1 MNSDFLSLRWKILA
15 GFVSL
20 VFVIVL
26 SLLLSLGSLVEH
38 RIRNDIDQNFVEAGR
53 VFERIQEIRFRQ
65 LRQTAL
71 LLAETPSLK
80 AAIATADT
88 NTVNDIIREDLL
100 PLLDFDPII
109 PDSLLP
115 ESFFSNPD
123 SAGLLLIS
131 DKLGKPLGRLSSA
144 PLPSFS
150 IADRA
155 GVTEALNGFFPAQSY
170 IWAENGRYFNVI
182 TMPIFAGFNSLGT
195 VSFGL
200 PIRQEEANQ
209 LAQDIGMD
217 VLFYVDDAMIADTFD
232 SLSSA
237 DEDILEKSIHTSSF
251 NVLQM
256 NRAARSEIT
265 INNEKWLVYLA
276 PMFNDNASFSG
287 IKGYF
292 GIAKSLDEALLPLQ
306 NLQLLI
312 FGIGFFAVLAAL
324 GISILITNKITR
336 PIDLLV
342 EGVQRVEQ
350 EDFSQ
355 QVPVTTQDE
364 IGKLTTA
371 FNHLVENLQERLLM
385 LKFVS
390 TATLDAIKKDLTR
403 IEPGGERRDITV
415 FFSDIRG
422 FTAWSEQHTPEQVI
436 DMLNNLLSFQAEIV
450 QELGGDVDK
459 FVGDELVAVFQGPK
473 KEQLAVQAAI
483 RIQEQLP
490 KMLGKGQDNLAVGI
504 GINSGEVVMG
514 AMGSENRMDYT
525 VLGTTVNLGARLC
538 SAAIKHQILIS
549 ETVYLHLERKIKA
562 LKLDSISVK
571 GISQPVQI
579 YEIEWDKQPEPK
591 ETD

>member
-1 MNSDFLSLRWKILA
+1 MNIEFLSLRWKILA

-38 RIRNDIDQNFVEAGR
+38 RIREDIDQNFVEAGR

-80 AAIATADT
+80 AAITTADT

-109 PDSLLP
+109 PDSLMP

-123 SAGLLLIS
+123 SAGLLLIA
-131 DKLGKPLGRLSSA
+131 DKLGKPLGRLSST
-144 PLPSFS
+144 PLPTFS

-170 IWAENGRYFNVI
+170 IWAENARYFNVI

-209 LAQDIGMD
+209 LSKDIGMD
-217 VLFYVDDAMIADTFD
+217 VIFFVDDAMIANTFD
-232 SLSSA
+232 ALSPS
-237 DEDILEKSIHTSSF
+237 DQEILEQSIHTSSF

-256 NRAARSEIT
+256 NEAATSEIV
-265 INNEKWLVYLA
+265 IDHEQWLIYLA

-312 FGIGFFAVLAAL
+312 FGIGLLAVIAAI
-324 GISILITNKITR
+324 GISVLITKRITR
-336 PIDLLV
+336 PIYLLV
-342 EGVQRVEQ
+342 EGVQRVEN

-355 QVPVTTQDE
+355 PVPVTSQDE
-364 IGKLTTA
+364 IGTLTKA

-422 FTAWSEQHTPEQVI
+422 FTSWSEKHTPEQVI

-473 KEQLAVQAAI
+473 KDQLAVQAAI
-483 RIQEQLP
+483 QIQQQLP
-490 KMLGKGQDNLAVGI
+490 SMLSKGQDNLAVGI

-538 SAAIKHQILIS
+538 SAADKHQILIS
-549 ETVYLHLERKIKA
+549 EAVFLNLERKISA
-562 LKLDSISVK
+562 LKLESIQVK
-571 GISQPVQI
+571 GISEPVQI
-579 YEIEWDKQPEPK
+579 FEIEWQNQQKSIGVS
-591 ETD
+591 